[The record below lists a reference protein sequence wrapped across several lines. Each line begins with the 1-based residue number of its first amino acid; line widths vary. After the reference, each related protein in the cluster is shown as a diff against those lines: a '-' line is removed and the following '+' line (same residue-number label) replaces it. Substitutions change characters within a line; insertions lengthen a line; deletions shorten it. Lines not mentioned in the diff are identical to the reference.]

1 MRGITQKLVGGT
13 THHAWIP
20 INNVERRLVARVGM
34 TRISERVPLRIALLP
49 A

>member
-1 MRGITQKLVGGT
+1 MRGITQPVGG

-20 INNVERRLVARVGM
+20 INNVESKFVARVGK